1 MSKKVTATKEKY
13 AIEIDPIF
21 IVEEKYPYVVEWYS
35 KSHGLLIV
43 EQALL
48 KAKLKEI
55 VAESDVAQG
64 RVREFLW

>member
-1 MSKKVTATKEKY
+1 MSKKVTETKEKY

-64 RVREFLW
+64 RVREFL

>member
-21 IVEEKYPYVVEWYS
+21 IVEEKYPYIVEWHS

-55 VAESDVAQG
+55 VAESDVMFK
-64 RVREFLW
+64 EE

>member
-64 RVREFLW
+64 RVREFL